1 MPQYNKADLGRA
13 AAQYGYV
20 RDTFEKV
27 LRLKEI
33 LEHFNTQ
40 EYLAEHLML
49 KGGTAINLTVFNLLR
64 LSVDIDMDYTP
75 NDSKDDMLESR
86 AQITDLIKEY
96 MKKEGYFL
104 SSASR
109 FSHSLDAFHYNYI
122 NAGGNKDMI
131 KLEINYSLRAHIFE
145 STYRSILNNTFKS
158 DIRIRTVA
166 PLEIFAAK
174 GNALISRA
182 AARDLYDWSNLIEHN
197 LFTDQKDLFRKCF
210 AFYIT
215 ISAGKGQINRDFN
228 PSAIDLLDFT
238 KIRRDLFPVISR
250 KDNFQLEERKRQ
262 AKQYIADL
270 MQLEEKEIEYM
281 TCSYKNELFIE
292 KYQYVNNEG
301 IKRTAIIKSKDLYT
315 NSFFKKMNILTKVA
329 FGVFGAAYIIC
340 LIIFVIVLRRKF
352 YEPLEKLNKAMELLA
367 EGKRKKP
374 IDYSGPREFVDICDR
389 FNVMVSKLED
399 SENQRKKLMNDK
411 ERMMADISHDLK
423 TPITSIQGYAKA
435 LSDGIIPD
443 GDKDKYIK
451 IIYEKSKKLTDLINI
466 FHEYSKL
473 EHPDFNLT
481 LEKVDLSEYLRAYIA
496 LKYEDIVESGFNIE
510 VDIPEEEMEM
520 KIDKIQLQRVFD
532 NILGNSIKHNEK
544 GTNIYVSLEKKSAS
558 YEIIIADDGKGIP
571 KEIASNIFE
580 AFTVGDESRN
590 SRQGSGLGLAI
601 AKTIVELHEGTI
613 ELVLAPPKEL
623 STEFKITLKKGPKL

>member
-1 MPQYNKADLGRA
+1 MKKSKKANRRGSIFSLLINNYILFTVIIIISAILINNVSNYLIFGDYDAILGLTKKYQNYLKEEKFNKLN
-13 AAQYGYV
+13 
-20 RDTFEKV
+20 
-27 LRLKEI
+27 LKEI
-33 LEHFNTQ
+33 TGED
-40 EYLAEHLML
+40 
-49 KGGTAINLTVFNLLR
+49 GTIEILDENYNLIYSLGKDINKEKYNEDEINAI
-64 LSVDIDMDYTP
+64 P
-75 NDSKDDMLESR
+75 NYRKDDTYLNIYDYYSENGESYKLIIAESYYSEGVISNSLKSTSKWFKVLDKNLNVILESDN
-86 AQITDLIKEY
+86 APA
-96 MKKEGYFL
+96 KK
-104 SSASR
+104 
-109 FSHSLDAFHYNYI
+109 NY
-122 NAGGNKDMI
+122 
-131 KLEINYSLRAHIFE
+131 
-145 STYRSILNNTFKS
+145 T
-158 DIRIRTVA
+158 
-166 PLEIFAAK
+166 
-174 GNALISRA
+174 
-182 AARDLYDWSNLIEHN
+182 
-197 LFTDQKDLFRKCF
+197 
-210 AFYIT
+210 
-215 ISAGKGQINRDFN
+215 
-228 PSAIDLLDFT
+228 
-238 KIRRDLFPVISR
+238 
-250 KDNFQLEERKRQ
+250 
-262 AKQYIADL
+262 
-270 MQLEEKEIEYM
+270 EKEIIYM
-281 TCSYKNELFIE
+281 RGYYNNGLFIE
-292 KYQYVNNEG
+292 KYQYINNDG
-301 IKRTAIIKSKDLYT
+301 IKRTAIIKSRELYT
-315 NSFFKKMNILTKVA
+315 NSFFKKMNILTKIDFV
-329 FGVFGAAYIIC
+329 VFGIAYII
-340 LIIFVIVLRRKF
+340 LVVIFVFVLRSKF
-352 YEPLEKLNKAMELLA
+352 YEPLEKLNKAMELLT

-374 IDYSGPREFVDICDR
+374 VDYSGPREFVDICDR
-389 FNVMVSKLED
+389 FNIMVSKLED

-435 LSDGIIPD
+435 LSDGIIVD
-443 GDKDKYIK
+443 EDKDKYIK
-451 IIYEKSKKLTDLINI
+451 IIYEKSKKLTELINI

-544 GTNIYVSLEKKSAS
+544 GTNIYVSLEKKSDS

>member
-1 MPQYNKADLGRA
+1 MKKSKKENSKGSIFSLLINNYILFTVIIIISAILISSVSNYFIFGNYDATLGLTEKYQNYLKEEKFNKLN
-13 AAQYGYV
+13 
-20 RDTFEKV
+20 
-27 LRLKEI
+27 LKEI
-33 LEHFNTQ
+33 TGEEGSIEILDENYNLIYSLGNDINTEGYNEDEVNAIPDHINNGTYLNAYDYYSESGESYKLIIAESYSSNDELEN
-40 EYLAEHLML
+40 EL
-49 KGGTAINLTVFNLLR
+49 GTNSNWFKVLDKNLNV
-64 LSVDIDMDYTP
+64 I
-75 NDSKDDMLESR
+75 LESDN
-86 AQITDLIKEY
+86 APADKN
-96 MKKEGYFL
+96 
-104 SSASR
+104 
-109 FSHSLDAFHYNYI
+109 HY
-122 NAGGNKDMI
+122 
-131 KLEINYSLRAHIFE
+131 S
-145 STYRSILNNTFKS
+145 
-158 DIRIRTVA
+158 
-166 PLEIFAAK
+166 
-174 GNALISRA
+174 
-182 AARDLYDWSNLIEHN
+182 
-197 LFTDQKDLFRKCF
+197 
-210 AFYIT
+210 
-215 ISAGKGQINRDFN
+215 
-228 PSAIDLLDFT
+228 
-238 KIRRDLFPVISR
+238 
-250 KDNFQLEERKRQ
+250 
-262 AKQYIADL
+262 
-270 MQLEEKEIEYM
+270 EKEIEYM
-281 TCSYKNELFIE
+281 TYPYKNELFIE

-301 IKRTAIIKSKDLYT
+301 INRTAIIKYKDLYT

-544 GTNIYVSLEKKSAS
+544 GTNIYVSLEKKSDS